1 MGDRGNLFFV
11 DGKAGKELAGIYMY
25 SHWGGGFLPA
35 QLRAALARGRGRW
48 GDAQYLARIVF
59 CELIQED
66 VLGETGYGLSTQI
79 GDNEHSIIRVD
90 DASQRVSFHEPG
102 REKNPKDKGTAS
114 WTYDEYIAAGD
125 TALLNQFAPS
135 FDDEDEEEIVVPEA
149 TAKPKTKPKKKPAK
163 QTPKKTNQKP
173 KPKPK
178 PKRNK
183 LA

>member
-1 MGDRGNLFFV
+1 MGDRGNVFFV

-35 QLRAALARGRGRW
+35 QVRAALHRGRGRW
-48 GDAQYLARIVF
+48 GDSQYLARIMF

-66 VLGETGYGLSTQI
+66 VVGETGFGLSTQI

-114 WTYDEYIAAGD
+114 WTYEEYIAAGD
-125 TALLNQFAPS
+125 TALLDQFAPS
-135 FDDEDEEEIVVPEA
+135 FEDEDEEEIIVPKA
-149 TAKPKTKPKKKPAK
+149 TAKKPKPKAKTKAKPAKRKPAK
-163 QTPKKTNQKP
+163 QAGKKA
-173 KPKPK
+173 
-178 PKRNK
+178 KR
-183 LA
+183 